1 MLNPRKNPNVKMPKQ
16 PVLTQVKENKMN
28 NMLDELHRRNQ
39 RREAFNMTQQEF
51 KAKQQLANYTNEKN
65 RLQGQLYSTTTPGL
79 REQLS
84 TRVTNLKEKIQK
96 KENMLANPIRY
107 LKHISIK

>member
-16 PVLTQVKENKMN
+16 PIITQVKENKLN
-28 NMLDELHRRNQ
+28 NMLDELQRRNQ
-39 RREAFNMTQQEF
+39 RREAFNMTQEDF
-51 KAKQQLANYTNEKN
+51 KAKQQLANYVNERN

-84 TRVTNLKEKIQK
+84 TRVTSLREEIQK
-96 KENMLANPIRY
+96 KESMLANPVRY
-107 LKHISIK
+107 LKHISVK

>member
-16 PVLTQVKENKMN
+16 PVLTQVKENKLN
-28 NMLDELHRRNQ
+28 NMLDELQRRNQ
-39 RREAFNMTQQEF
+39 RREYFNMTHEEF
-51 KAKQQLANYTNEKN
+51 KAKQQLANYINERN

-79 REQLS
+79 KEQLS

>member
-1 MLNPRKNPNVKMPKQ
+1 MLNPRKKPNVKMPKQ
-16 PVLTQVKENKMN
+16 PVLTQVKEVKLL
-28 NMLDELHRRNQ
+28 NMLDELQRRNQ
-39 RREAFNMTQQEF
+39 RREAFNMTHADF
-51 KAKQQLANYTNEKN
+51 KAKQELANYINEKD

-84 TRVTNLKEKIQK
+84 TRVTKLDKEIQK
-96 KENMLANPIRY
+96 KEKLLANPIRY